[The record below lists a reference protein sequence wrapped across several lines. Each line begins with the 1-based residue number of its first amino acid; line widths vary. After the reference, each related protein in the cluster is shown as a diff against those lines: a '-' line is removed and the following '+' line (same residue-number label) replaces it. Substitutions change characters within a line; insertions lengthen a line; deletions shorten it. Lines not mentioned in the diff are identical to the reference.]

1 MLYAGSSCQLN
12 GGGATVYLPDYSVR
26 QLTPLQ
32 IIKVASQRELR
43 PSGPTAGGGGQEL
56 RPHGV
61 HPWSRSR
68 GATTR
73 TR

>member
-12 GGGATVYLPDYSVR
+12 GGGTIVYLPDYSVR

-32 IIKVASQRELR
+32 IIKVASQWYLHLFGPEEEWELR
-43 PSGPTAGGGGQEL
+43 PQGV
-56 RPHGV
+56 RPC
-61 HPWSRSR
+61 SRSR